1 MQYEAAIQVSILC
14 TVYNHEAYLRQC
26 LDGFVMQ
33 QTRFRY
39 EAIVHD
45 DVSTD
50 GSVAIIREYAEKYP
64 DIIVPIY
71 DTENQYSKHDG
82 SLWRIMMEKA
92 KGRYIA
98 FCEGDDYWIDCGKLQ
113 RQFDLMEKHPEY
125 TICFHRVGVVTVND
139 NPAKETCP
147 RRYGTLWSKEEVT
160 LYDYLKELCYN
171 NNFTYQLSSYFIRR
185 FYMEQYVSCQTS
197 LFCDFPYGDVPMALS
212 ALFQGKGSCIQHV
225 MSHYRELSGGY
236 TSSMWMNLEKRLA
249 IESKECLAYS
259 RIDVYLNNK
268 YHAIIKYRILRNELN
283 EHSLYNKKKLVQF
296 RPKYWCL
303 LKFQSFRCN
312 LSYFIKGLLQ
322 IIKSK

>member
-1 MQYEAAIQVSILC
+1 MQQETTIQVSILC

-82 SLWRIMMEKA
+82 SLWRIMMRKA

-98 FCEGDDYWIDCGKLQ
+98 FCEGDDYWTDCCKLQ
-113 RQFDLMEKHPEY
+113 CQFELMEKHPEY
-125 TICFHRVGVVTVND
+125 TICFHRVGVVTVNND
-139 NPAKETCP
+139 PAKETCP
-147 RRYGTLWSKEEVT
+147 RKYGTLWAKEEVT
-160 LYDYLKELCYN
+160 LHDYLKELCYN

-185 FYMEQYVSCQTS
+185 PYMEQYVSWQTN
-197 LFCDFPYGDVPMALS
+197 LFRDFPYGDVPMALS
-212 ALFQGKGSCIQHV
+212 ALFHGNGFCIQSV

-236 TSSMWMNLEKRLA
+236 TSSMWMNLEKRLT
-249 IESKECLAYS
+249 IEAKECLAYS
-259 RIDVYLNNK
+259 QLDVYLKKK
-268 YHAIIKYRILRNELN
+268 YHDIIKYRILRNELN
-283 EHSLYNKKKLVQF
+283 KHSRYNQNMLVQF
-296 RPKYWCL
+296 QPKYWCL
-303 LKFQSFRCN
+303 LRFQSFRCN

-322 IIKSK
+322 RIKSK